1 MLLGGS
7 SEPAARLKL
16 RPASGQQ
23 RADGRRGPRSGQR
36 AADEPSHR
44 RRDAAVVST
53 RAGGLPGPIQ
63 RRAEPKARRRS
74 AHAHGTK
81 SHAPP
86 LPSPLPSPSPSRSP
100 ATRWESWSCGVA
112 TVAAEPL
119 VLGTAIALGWR
130 PGPPSIPGS
139 QPASWVPLQA
149 RGWTRGNFDSW
160 QLEFPPR
167 WPWEE
172 RHSTFHLAS
181 WTRERSCALL
191 SAPQRGSGSGV
202 GRISR
207 AKRALGSDLVS
218 FCALDPPLDS
228 GDGVGHNPTGGLVSA
243 LEEIGRASCRE
254 RV

>member
-1 MLLGGS
+1 MGRAS

-16 RPASGQQ
+16 RPAGGQQ

-44 RRDAAVVST
+44 RRDAAVVSN

-63 RRAEPKARRRS
+63 RRAVRGAAPLRTCTRYQEPRTAPSFPASLAFSEPFTRHAVGKLEPWGRDRSRRTTCSR
-74 AHAHGTK
+74 HG
-81 SHAPP
+81 HRPRRAPGASF
-86 LPSPLPSPSPSRSP
+86 L
-100 ATRWESWSCGVA
+100 
-112 TVAAEPL
+112 
-119 VLGTAIALGWR
+119 
-130 PGPPSIPGS
+130 PGS
-139 QPASWVPLQA
+139 QPASRVPLPA

-172 RHSTFHLAS
+172 RHSTSHLAS

-191 SAPQRGSGSGV
+191 SAPHRGSGSGSGV

-207 AKRALGSDLVS
+207 AKRALGSDLAS

-228 GDGVGHNPTGGLVSA
+228 GGGVGHSLTAG
-243 LEEIGRASCRE
+243 
-254 RV
+254 

>member
-1 MLLGGS
+1 MGRAS
-7 SEPAARLKL
+7 CEPAARLKL
-16 RPASGQQ
+16 RPAS
-23 RADGRRGPRSGQR
+23 RRGPRSGQR

-53 RAGGLPGPIQ
+53 RAGGLPGQIQ

-86 LPSPLPSPSPSRSP
+86 LPPPLPSPSPSRSP
-100 ATRWESWSCGVA
+100 ATRWESWSRGVA

-119 VLGTAIALGWR
+119 VLGTAIALGGR
-130 PGPPSIPGS
+130 PGPPSLPSS
-139 QPASWVPLQA
+139 QPASCVPLPA

-172 RHSTFHLAS
+172 RHSTSHLAS

-191 SAPQRGSGSGV
+191 SAPHRGSGSGSGSGV

-228 GDGVGHNPTGGLVSA
+228 GGGVGHSPTAG
-243 LEEIGRASCRE
+243 
-254 RV
+254 